1 MFHHDLFARI
11 SLLLTLSVSSTRP
24 AGFCN
29 LWWFARHNLGSSSFF
44 PHFFFYLK
52 LFYYGDRVIV
62 VGRRRRRRA
71 QKARSFFIIRK
82 FMLWK
87 VSLNVES
94 CGSHYLGVYSMLLLC
109 WALSGVR
116 VAVVESVHDWLR
128 CYNCL
133 ALIVCLFVCIIGL
146 TWLSSMLARSSAA
159 VYSIHWSARRQWFN
173 STMRCVYIR
182 LFSQ

>member
-11 SLLLTLSVSSTRP
+11 SLSYSFCVFNSSRWLLQLVMVRAP
-24 AGFCN
+24 QPR
-29 LWWFARHNLGSSSFF
+29 L
-44 PHFFFYLK
+44 FFFLS
-52 LFYYGDRVIV
+52 LFFFLLEVILLWRSS
-62 VGRRRRRRA
+62 RRSSEK
-71 QKARSFFIIRK
+71 KASAKSSEFFIIRK

-94 CGSHYLGVYSMLLLC
+94 CGSHYLGVCSVLLLC

-116 VAVVESVHDWLR
+116 VAVVESIHDWLR

-133 ALIVCLFVCIIGL
+133 VLIVCLFVCIIGL
-146 TWLSSMLARSSAA
+146 TWLSSMLVRSSAA

-173 STMRCVYIR
+173 STTMRCVYIR
-182 LFSQ
+182 FFSQ